1 MTTASPSP
9 AQPVG
14 VDTLLAHSHANRRG
28 IAFMVG
34 AMACFVFNDA
44 LVKYASQTMPAAQL
58 IFVRGLMA
66 VAWIFAVAR
75 ATGAVVR
82 LSEMTRGRVAA
93 RAVLDALA
101 TFAYLLSLF
110 QLPIGNA
117 IAINM
122 ASPLFI
128 TLLAVL
134 LLRERVGALHWFA
147 IVVGFGGVLLLIR
160 PTADGFNAFALLCL
174 LATLLHALRDLVT
187 RGIAQSVAS
196 ITVTLSTAIAVTLLA
211 GVITSIQGW
220 QGFGL
225 FEFGLLASA
234 SVFLAFGYH
243 LMIRG
248 TRIGQLSAV
257 APFRYSALLI
267 ALMIGWIVWGEV
279 PDPVGWIGIA
289 MLIVAGLYLL
299 RRQARP

>member
-1 MTTASPSP
+1 MTTASQSP
-9 AQPVG
+9 VQPAG

-134 LLRERVGALHWFA
+134 LLRERVGAFHWLA
-147 IVVGFGGVLLLIR
+147 IVAGFGGVLLLIR

-211 GVITSIQGW
+211 GVITAIQGW

-225 FEFGLLASA
+225 FEFALLASA

-267 ALMIGWIVWGEV
+267 ALMIGWIIWGEV